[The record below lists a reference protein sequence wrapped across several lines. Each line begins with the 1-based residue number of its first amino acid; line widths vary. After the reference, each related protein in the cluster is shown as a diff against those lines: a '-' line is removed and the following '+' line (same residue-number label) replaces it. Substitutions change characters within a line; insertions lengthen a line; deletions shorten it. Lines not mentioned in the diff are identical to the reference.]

1 MASSI
6 LQNLRKVHA
15 AVVAQQIDNGTSAL
29 SAALNEAAIK
39 ALLGGFG
46 SPAWNSYMAVF
57 ATNPEQL
64 TRLTK
69 RVNDGE
75 EDYLDQDR
83 AYIVSNAIC
92 TPETNAFLNDKVNE
106 LIDGDPNS
114 PETNPP
120 VSNELNVTAEIKALR
135 PTALREI
142 PNVNV

>member
-15 AVVAQQIDNGTSAL
+15 AVVAQQIENGTSAL
-29 SAALNEAAIK
+29 STALNESAVA

-57 ATNPEQL
+57 AVNPEQL

-69 RVNDGE
+69 RVNDDE
-75 EDYLDQDR
+75 EDYLNQER

-92 TPETNAFLNDKVNE
+92 TPETNAFLDNKVKAR
-106 LIDGDPNS
+106 IDGENKA
-114 PETNPP
+114 TNPT
-120 VSNELNVTAEIKALR
+120 VSAEVNVTEEIKALR
-135 PTALREI
+135 PAALKEI